1 MTLARIKSIDKDT
14 GHTGS
19 LLVKSHQ
26 ASPAS
31 GYPPAWNA
39 GQREYYYHRKS
50 CKRELMQ
57 QISHWWNVHSISM
70 SAAAFRNNRFE
81 FTARSGPAF
90 DRKTKHSIHLSS
102 CGFTFFPVSFCG
114 ANSRYFSNFRHHL
127 RGEWSWRIALLLT
140 AFVCESG
147 NWIIASTIATI
158 IVCQKVVDNSIRHL
172 LSPRSIS
179 M

>member
-57 QISHWWNVHSISM
+57 QISRWWNVHSISM

-81 FTARSGPAF
+81 FTIGSRIWQKN
-90 DRKTKHSIHLSS
+90 KTQYPSVELWIH
-102 CGFTFFPVSFCG
+102 FFPRLILWRQFTLFFKFSSSFAWWVELEDCL
-114 ANSRYFSNFRHHL
+114 AVNSFRLRIRQLNYCQYYCHHY
-127 RGEWSWRIALLLT
+127 
-140 AFVCESG
+140 C
-147 NWIIASTIATI
+147 
-158 IVCQKVVDNSIRHL
+158 
-172 LSPRSIS
+172 LSKSCR
-179 M
+179 